1 MKKIKIINLK
11 LTEKL
16 VNSEFIDI
24 LPITKKQINSNTV
37 SKVKKWMEDENNR
50 NLSYND
56 TNLTQYGKP
65 AHRWIARLKDEDRKL
80 YNKRMLD
87 YAKNAKSTYNKYG
100 YQIEQGILLMDFDK
114 RLPEEFLEV
123 FMKEIGV
130 NSLIIQNTENKHKG
144 MHIILPID
152 YDKINSI
159 ANSQS
164 SKMRCKAH
172 TIKLVANNKVFYAEY
187 DVRGAFRNSDGYISA
202 NISVVADYT
211 EHNDNKLHY
220 GEFELVT
227 LDGKETKITKP
238 NDIFYL
244 LNRDLSS
251 NEEAEKELCNSLKE
265 QFKNI
270 TISSK
275 AEREFLTL
283 FKEENI
289 SISVKDIVDDRKF
302 NVHKKQ
308 TIKKRK
314 KSNKGNKANNV
325 SKFVGQISQSLKIQ
339 TKKYTK
345 RLKSYYHNG
354 YNSIE
359 ILPRVTSFNK
369 REAENAIYGTCQLIL
384 KYSVLSENKTRLN
397 AMIEDYAKLIFT
409 ALKFDNKL
417 SDNKMNYLNEISK
430 QSIIDMF
437 NAILAQTK
445 SFDAIHD
452 IRISSKKYSQFNDY
466 EAIFGQSPI
475 TSVADITKLNDTNTF
490 EYKVSPKQIKFIDIF
505 NSFKSAKRT
514 DIDDNNEFK
523 LLYEQIQKLNKN
535 FDLNNHE
542 IARDMFIEV
551 SSRDEDEIAQKSI
564 KHTSFNNSESI
575 DDKPRTNARI
585 SVWNKVFKNHQIS
598 GENKKNSKKALAF
611 FTKEYKKLSSEDKDK
626 LDTEWL
632 KYVNAYNFI
641 IKNSYKS
648 IIISR
653 NNANME
659 FDSKFKVEFL
669 LKYSVDLSNDA
680 IYKVAKVNGRN
691 AKMLA
696 MQYKLSAIRSKGQ
709 SYNFIRLLNDNCHNN
724 SKLIKFK
731 SDNMIDAITN
741 ELYDTKFDYDTIN
754 NYNNKFKNQKKYAL
768 IAAFNYK
775 FLTSILNKIV
785 DNFLADEVNK
795 NQISS
800 RKELSDK
807 LQSMSINSRF
817 NQYLL
822 LAQIWQLAN
831 FDDANELDILNSRER
846 RARKFIKYITKVESS
861 LNNNKSTKDE
871 FEMLILM
878 INNTVFM
885 KSTNR
890 VPKLGNKTIRDVLE
904 LFSLST
910 INWLSYNDERK
921 KFMEEKGI
929 KESEVN
935 LSTEQI
941 YKDPTII
948 EDQYVQE
955 IYGYNNLSEFNKQS
969 AEELEKEISTEGFKM
984 SLPTSAYSIKNFEF
998 TSDDNI
1004 VVNYINNYGLDN
1016 DMNLDLEVDD
1026 NDIIEAAIKARE
1038 MFAKR
1043 LVVFDNSKEDVYKIK
1058 KQTKLFSELQ
1068 LKLFKDNLAKEA
1080 KHQYDLSKAN
1090 NKITVDELLN
1100 KPARKVNKLKIT
1112 LLSCDE
1118 DPYKKAK
1125 SILNFDVKNKAQKG
1139 FRDSTIY
1146 SIATILF
1153 TITNQKL
1160 SDAEKFTDLLMS
1172 RLDFLIDNLDE
1183 EFNRDKVKTIVSAVI
1198 NNKYHFSNSDL
1209 NRFNYLFGTKYTNRS
1224 IFKLYN
1230 NSRVAMKKEERTKLY
1245 LDEHIHDIM
1254 SIITGNAFATMNKD
1268 GNKLIYDTK
1277 IGLSSNT
1284 TRIDLNRLK
1293 LIIDARNTR
1302 IYNDELITSV
1312 RTIKNTIKQINNF
1325 IDDCTPYDLYT
1336 LSNYYLGVLT
1346 DKDGQNTLS
1355 TKGFMHRSNL
1365 SNGVKILKDFVSA
1378 YEKVI
1383 CQIHANKKRAT
1394 KDLVHHSDNFVELA
1408 MKTGDR
1414 NLNRDSSHFKIK
1426 DSFWGKLSP
1435 NDFISILSISLKTK
1449 GNVLYASQMSS
1460 DELMN
1465 MLLIKLFSYVKDT
1478 NTLNQIKNIVYDI
1491 INKYYQISI
1500 PELMIIVDNKHS
1512 NNFTQKRQKIECYN
1526 KIAS

>member
-1 MKKIKIINLK
+1 MKTQSIKNIK
-11 LTEKL
+11 LTNKL
-16 VNSEFIDI
+16 IKNNCIDL
-24 LPITKKQINSNTV
+24 LPIIKKQTNSNTIRN
-37 SKVKKWMEDENNR
+37 VKKWMEEENGKD
-50 NLSYND
+50 LSYND
-56 TNLTQYGKP
+56 ANLTTYGKP
-65 AHRWIARLKDEDRKL
+65 AHRWVARLNDEDKKL
-80 YNKRMLD
+80 YNERMLD
-87 YAKNAKSTYNKYG
+87 YAKNAKKTFNKYG
-100 YQIEQGILLMDFDK
+100 YQIEKDILLMDFDK
-114 RLPEEFLEV
+114 RLPDEFIEV

-130 NSLIIQNTENKHKG
+130 NSLLIQKTENKHKG
-144 MHIILPID
+144 MHIILPVD

-159 ANSQS
+159 TNSKS
-164 SKMRCKAH
+164 KKMRCKAH

-187 DVRGAFRNSDGYISA
+187 DVRGAFKNADGYISA
-202 NISVVADYT
+202 NISVIADYT

-227 LDGKETKITKP
+227 LDGKKTKVSKP
-238 NDIFYL
+238 NDTFYL
-244 LNRDLSS
+244 LNRDLSAD
-251 NEEAEKELCNSLKE
+251 EEAEKELCNSLKD
-265 QFKNI
+265 QFKGVTVSNK
-270 TISSK
+270 T
-275 AEREFLTL
+275 EREFLTL
-283 FKEENI
+283 FEEENNEL
-289 SISVKDIVDDRKF
+289 SAKDIVDDRKF
-302 NVHKKQ
+302 NVRKKQ
-308 TIKKRK
+308 TIRKRK
-314 KSNKGNKANNV
+314 KSNRGNKANNV

-345 RLKSYYHNG
+345 RLKSYYHNE
-354 YNSIE
+354 YNNVE
-359 ILPRVTSFNK
+359 VLPRVTSFNK
-369 REAENAIYGTCQLIL
+369 REAEAAIYGTCQLIL

-397 AMIEDYAKLIFT
+397 AMIENYAKLIFT

-417 SDNKMNYLNEISK
+417 SDGKMNYLDEISK
-430 QSIIDMF
+430 QSIIDVF
-437 NAILAQTK
+437 NTILTQAKT
-445 SFDAIHD
+445 FNAIHD

-475 TSVADITKLNDTNTF
+475 TNVADITKLNGTNTF
-490 EYKVSPKQIKFIDIF
+490 EYKVSPKQVKFIDIF
-505 NSFKSAKRT
+505 NSFKSVKRT
-514 DIDDNNEFK
+514 AIDDSNEFK
-523 LLYEQIQKLNKN
+523 LLYEQIQRLNKN

-542 IARDMFIEV
+542 IASDMFIEV
-551 SSRDEDEIAQKSI
+551 DSRDKDEIAQKSI

-575 DDKPRTNARI
+575 DDEPRTNARI

-611 FTKEYKKLSSEDKDK
+611 FTKEYKKLSSENKDK
-626 LDTEWL
+626 LDAEWL

-653 NNANME
+653 NNANMAL
-659 FDSKFKVEFL
+659 DSKFKAEFL

-680 IYKVAKVNGRN
+680 IYEVAKVNGRN

-696 MQYKLSAIRSKGQ
+696 MKYKLSAIRSKDK
-709 SYNFIRLLNDNCHNN
+709 SYNFIRLSSDDRRNG

-741 ELYDTKFDYDTIN
+741 ELYNANFDYDTIN

-775 FLTSILNKIV
+775 FLTGILNNIV
-785 DNFLADEVNK
+785 DNFLAAKGDRS
-795 NQISS
+795 QIDY
-800 RKELSDK
+800 RNELINK
-807 LQSMSINSRF
+807 LQSMSVNSRF

-822 LAQIWQLAN
+822 FAQIWQLAN
-831 FDDANELDILNSRER
+831 FDDVNELDILNSRER
-846 RARKFIKYITKVESS
+846 RARKFIKYITRVESS

-878 INNTVFM
+878 INNTIFM

-890 VPKLGNKTIRDVLE
+890 VPKLGNETIRDVLE

-910 INWLSYNDERK
+910 IDWLSYNDERK

-941 YKDPTII
+941 YKEPTVV
-948 EDQYVQE
+948 EDQYVQA
-955 IYGYNNLSEFNKQS
+955 IYGCNSLSEFNKQS
-969 AEELEKEISTEGFKM
+969 AKELEEEISTEDFKM
-984 SLPTSAYSIKNFEF
+984 SLPTSAYSIKRFEF

-1004 VVNYINNYGLDN
+1004 VINYINNYGLDN
-1016 DMNLDLEVDD
+1016 NMSLDLEVDD

-1043 LVVFDNSKEDVYKIK
+1043 LVVFDNSTEDVYKIK

-1068 LKLFKDNLAKEA
+1068 LKLFKDNLVKES

-1090 NKITVDELLN
+1090 DKITVDELLK
-1100 KPARKVNKLKIT
+1100 KPARKVNKLKIIS
-1112 LLSCDE
+1112 LSCDE

-1125 SILNFDVKNKAQKG
+1125 SILDFDVKNKVQRG

-1146 SIATILF
+1146 SLATILF

-1160 SDAEKFTDLLMS
+1160 SNADKFTDLLMS
-1172 RLDFLIDNLDE
+1172 RLDFLIDNSDE
-1183 EFNRDKVKTIVSAVI
+1183 EFNRDNIKATVSTII
-1198 NNKYHFSNSDL
+1198 NNKYHFSDSDL

-1230 NSRVAMKKEERTKLY
+1230 DSRVAMKKEERTKLY

-1254 SIITGNAFATMNKD
+1254 SIITGNAFATMNEN
-1268 GNKLIYDTK
+1268 GNKLIYDTR
-1277 IGLSSNT
+1277 IGLSSST

-1293 LIIDARNTR
+1293 LMIDARNTR

-1312 RTIKNTIKQINNF
+1312 RTIKNTIKQLNNF
-1325 IDDCTPYDLYT
+1325 INNCTPYDLYT
-1336 LSNYYLGVLT
+1336 LANYYLGVLT

-1355 TKGFMHRSNL
+1355 TKGFVHRSNL
-1365 SNGVKILKDFVSA
+1365 SNGVKILKDFVDA

-1435 NDFISILSISLKTK
+1435 NDFISVLSISLKTK

-1478 NTLNQIKNIVYDI
+1478 DTLNQIKNIVNDI
-1491 INKYYQISI
+1491 INKYYKISI
-1500 PELMIIVDNKHS
+1500 PEFVMIVDNKHS
-1512 NNFTQKRQKIECYN
+1512 NNFTRKRQKIECCN
-1526 KIAS
+1526 EIAS